1 MELTI
6 TQKLREWRATKAREE
21 HIEIFKILHN
31 QTIEEIGEVL
41 PRNEE
46 EFVAIKGLGGKKFSK
61 YGHEILAIVREYTGE
76 YLEQPEDLFT
86 FVPPTNETASSDC
99 SLSVSQYLDMVNSLL
114 NPVRV
119 SVRGEIS
126 EFKFNKHVYFSIRDP
141 KDGSVLSCFMW
152 NTDYEISGIT
162 GKDGMEV
169 IVRGYGDVY
178 KASGRMSFRC
188 LSLELVGEGA
198 LQKAYEELKKKLTL
212 EGVFAP
218 ERKKTLPAFPVRLGV
233 VTSKHGAVINDL
245 NTNLGRFGYQIR
257 LYDVRVEGALATR
270 ELLQA
275 IQFFKNQPIDLLVVI
290 RGGGSLESLQ
300 AFNNETLIRAILDYP
315 VPVICGI
322 GHDKDV
328 PLFSMTADIAVST
341 PTAVAREINRSW
353 ENATQKIPYYEQN
366 MVNRYALVLTK
377 AKETIEKS
385 ILGSTRFQ
393 QKVQEEV
400 GKIQQ
405 KMESALGK
413 FRFMLEK
420 FTTMQTGLA
429 TQILQNLGTNLETI
443 RVKLDHIEKVI
454 RQSSP
459 EKQLKLGYSIL
470 FRGEKIIRSIT
481 QVKLQES
488 IKIKV
493 TDGEI
498 ISQVDEIIS
507 KE

>member
-1 MELTI
+1 
-6 TQKLREWRATKAREE
+6 
-21 HIEIFKILHN
+21 
-31 QTIEEIGEVL
+31 
-41 PRNEE
+41 
-46 EFVAIKGLGGKKFSK
+46 
-61 YGHEILAIVREYTGE
+61 
-76 YLEQPEDLFT
+76 
-86 FVPPTNETASSDC
+86 
-99 SLSVSQYLDMVNSLL
+99 
-114 NPVRV
+114 
-119 SVRGEIS
+119 
-126 EFKFNKHVYFSIRDP
+126 
-141 KDGSVLSCFMW
+141 
-152 NTDYEISGIT
+152 
-162 GKDGMEV
+162 
-169 IVRGYGDVY
+169 
-178 KASGRMSFRC
+178 
-188 LSLELVGEGA
+188 
-198 LQKAYEELKKKLTL
+198 
-212 EGVFAP
+212 
-218 ERKKTLPAFPVRLGV
+218 LPAFPVRLGV

-385 ILGSTRFQ
+385 ILVSTRFH

-413 FRFMLEK
+413 FRFMQEK
-420 FTTMQTGLA
+420 FTTVQTELA
-429 TQILQNLGTNLETI
+429 KQILQKLGANLETVS
-443 RVKLDHIEKVI
+443 VKLDHIEKVI

-470 FRGEKIIRSIT
+470 FRGEKMIKSIT

-498 ISQVDEIIS
+498 ISLVEEIIS